1 MTRFVAAA
9 LLATL
14 AACSQLRGDEK
25 PSPDQKRPRAQLSIG
40 YTLLYQEA
48 SGIPK
53 LNWILVFKDKP
64 EEMGKLTHDL
74 VTYYQ
79 QLAQTLERLSKE
91 FPAVQIDVTA
101 MSDIEASERKAIGTD
116 LAKDL
121 APIVGKSG
129 IEFEREA
136 LLMFY
141 NTLNEQRHLVRVMLE
156 RETVPALRQ
165 FLETTQA
172 QLEARYAKV
181 GSLLNRHYFTH

>member
-1 MTRFVAAA
+1 MTVPTLHDYGARRHSCAERRSTMTRFVAAA

-79 QLAQTLERLSKE
+79 QLA
-91 FPAVQIDVTA
+91 
-101 MSDIEASERKAIGTD
+101 
-116 LAKDL
+116 
-121 APIVGKSG
+121 
-129 IEFEREA
+129 
-136 LLMFY
+136 
-141 NTLNEQRHLVRVMLE
+141 
-156 RETVPALRQ
+156 
-165 FLETTQA
+165 
-172 QLEARYAKV
+172 
-181 GSLLNRHYFTH
+181 